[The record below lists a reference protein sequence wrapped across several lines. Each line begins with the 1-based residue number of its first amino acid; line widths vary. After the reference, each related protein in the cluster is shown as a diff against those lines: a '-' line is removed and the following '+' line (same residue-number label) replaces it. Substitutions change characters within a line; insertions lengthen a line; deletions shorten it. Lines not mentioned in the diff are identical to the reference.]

1 MKYLVVPFMA
11 LWIGLAFGAD
21 LPTYSKKSLG
31 GDKIHKVLL
40 PDPVLTPGVADQSLT
55 AEVLC
60 AKKFTTRDV
69 RSVTEAMKREV
80 YERYGVQNHKG
91 RFAKC
96 KRGAE
101 VDHLQSLELG
111 GANVV
116 ENLWPQ
122 NYCGPWSAVVK
133 DRLENVLHRQVCS
146 GEITLDEAQQC
157 ISTNWIACYKARM
170 K

>member
-1 MKYLVVPFMA
+1 MQPVKYLLVLVHGA
-11 LWIGLAFGAD
+11 LDRLLAFGAD
-21 LPTYSKKSLG
+21 LPTFLR
-31 GDKIHKVLL
+31 
-40 PDPVLTPGVADQSLT
+40 PDPALTPGVADPALT

-101 VDHLQSLELG
+101 VDHVVSLELG
-111 GANVV
+111 GANAV
-116 ENLWPQ
+116 ENLWPEM
-122 NYCGPWSAVVK
+122 YCGPWNAVKKGWPREPSAQTGL
-133 DRLENVLHRQVCS
+133 RRRTQLGC
-146 GEITLDEAQQC
+146 EAQQC
-157 ISTNWIACYKARM
+157 ISADSIVCYKEHM

>member
-1 MKYLVVPFMA
+1 MQPVKYLLVPFMA

-21 LPTYSKKSLG
+21 LPTFLR
-31 GDKIHKVLL
+31 
-40 PDPVLTPGVADQSLT
+40 PDPALTPGVADPALT

-69 RSVTEAMKREV
+69 RSVTAAMKREV
-80 YERYGVQNHKG
+80 YARYGVQNHKG

-122 NYCGPWSAVVK
+122 NYCGPWNATVK
-133 DRLENVLHRQVCS
+133 DRLENKLHKLVCA
-146 GEITLDEAQQC
+146 GQLDLVEAQQC
-157 ISTNWIACYKARM
+157 ISTDWIVCYKEHM